1 MDQKIVL
8 VIAEEKW
15 GGKATWIDAG
25 FGAATRTLKADTC
38 APTSAPRGTGLH
50 PCVVHQ
56 PDTSPFSCPTGLHG
70 HGPDGSRVLP
80 VRRDVRLP
88 PPASADAEPSAV
100 PGRSRTPPRGRTS
113 LCKPTQGGDSRGS
126 PWFLPSRL
134 PAVHGTGET
143 SRVAAKLAHATPSS
157 HPRPR
162 PDCCSHA
169 ARQRAGGR
177 RRVCGEFGGWA
188 DPPGSATAP
197 IHHPSTH
204 IVSLSPLVP
213 SRGAEVGAHVSGS
226 ELKAR
231 CGEHV

>member
-1 MDQKIVL
+1 M
-8 VIAEEKW
+8 
-15 GGKATWIDAG
+15 T
-25 FGAATRTLKADTC
+25 
-38 APTSAPRGTGLH
+38 
-50 PCVVHQ
+50 
-56 PDTSPFSCPTGLHG
+56 
-70 HGPDGSRVLP
+70 RVLP
-80 VRRDVRLP
+80 PRPPEGPAFILVSYISRIHLLSPALRASTDTDPTAPVSSWCAATCASP

-162 PDCCSHA
+162 LDCCSHA

-213 SRGAEVGAHVSGS
+213 SRGAEVGARVS
-226 ELKAR
+226 
-231 CGEHV
+231 